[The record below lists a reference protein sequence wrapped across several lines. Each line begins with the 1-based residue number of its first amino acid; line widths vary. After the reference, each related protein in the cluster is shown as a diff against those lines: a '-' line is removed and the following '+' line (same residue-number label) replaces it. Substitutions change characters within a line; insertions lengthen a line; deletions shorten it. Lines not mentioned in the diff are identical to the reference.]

1 MLKFLSKLN
10 EKFKEA
16 LVLVQ
21 IDCFF
26 GFVSLIVIL
35 YRSVDI
41 FRSFILFIDWY
52 RTYLV
57 AM

>member
-16 LVLVQ
+16 LVFVQ
-21 IDCFF
+21 IDCSF
-26 GFVSLIVIL
+26 GFVSLIVIFC
-35 YRSVDI
+35 RSVDI

>member
-21 IDCFF
+21 IDCSF
-26 GFVSLIVIL
+26 GFVSLIVIF

-41 FRSFILFIDWY
+41 FRSFILFNDWY

>member
-16 LVLVQ
+16 LVSVQ
-21 IDCFF
+21 IDCSF
-26 GFVSLIVIL
+26 GFVSLIVIF

>member
-21 IDCFF
+21 IDCSV
-26 GFVSLIVIL
+26 GYVSLIVIF